1 MTTSVLDQLRRWPD
15 VESPELVAVDGADR
29 LLLTELERELR
40 ADPTLLEAEL
50 VVIGDNYGALTLGAI
65 AQLGCTNV
73 RVHQDALSGELALAN
88 NAKLTGT
95 IDFTSFDL
103 DPDLVEGARIVLMR
117 LPRALEQLEQWCALI
132 AAHAADDV
140 HVLAGGRIKH
150 MTLGMNEVMRQY
162 FGSVVASL
170 AVQKSRVLRAKQ
182 PLAIAG
188 EHGLAQWPK
197 RKRYDNI
204 DMTVCAQGGVF
215 SSINLDIGTRELLAV
230 LDQTPADAQRI
241 IDLGCGTGILA
252 TAIAKLRT
260 SAEVIASDQAAA
272 AVESARETIAANEL
286 VSRVSVIRDD
296 ALSTQPDASADLIL
310 FNPPFHSGATVHA
323 DTSVRLFEDAGRVL
337 RPGGELWVVAN
348 RHLDYRAVLDRA
360 VGETRLVS
368 SSPKFTVTATTKR
381 G

>member
-1 MTTSVLDQLRRWPD
+1 MSTPLLEQLKRWPD
-15 VESPELVAVDGADR
+15 LEAPELVAVDSADR
-29 LLLTELERELR
+29 LLLAELKREVSS
-40 ADPTLLEAEL
+40 DSTLLESDL

-65 AQLGCTNV
+65 SELGFKTV

-88 NAKLTGT
+88 NAKLTGV
-95 IDFTSFDL
+95 IDFTNFDL
-103 DPDLVEGARIVLMR
+103 DADLVDGARIVVMR
-117 LPRALEQLEQWCALI
+117 LPRALDQLEQWCALI
-132 AAHAADDV
+132 AAHADDDV

-150 MTLGMNEVMRQY
+150 MTLGMNDVMRQY

-170 AVQKSRVLRAKQ
+170 AVQKSRVLRAKK
-182 PLAIAG
+182 PLAP
-188 EHGLAQWPK
+188 LAEQALTQWPK

-215 SSINLDIGTRELLAV
+215 SSVNLDIGTRELLAV
-230 LDQTPADAQRI
+230 LDQTPADAGRI

-252 TAIAKLRT
+252 TAISKLRP
-260 SAEVIASDQAAA
+260 SAHVFASDQSAA
-272 AVESARETIAANEL
+272 AVDSARETVAANKLGERIT
-286 VSRVSVIRDD
+286 VVRDD
-296 ALSTQPDASADLIL
+296 ALSTQPDSSADLIL
-310 FNPPFHSGATVHA
+310 FNPPFHSGAAVHA